1 MLEVMLLYYP
11 VIATGLTLLVDVG
24 VSCHAVLYKRDTR
37 AAIAWVGFIW
47 FVPVVGAILYLL
59 FGINRIERRARQL
72 RGRRPQPGSI
82 PVGCSLADGL
92 DRALDPG
99 VGHLRTLAKLVGDV
113 THRPLLSGNR
123 VTPLVNEAAYT
134 NMLQA
139 IHEAGSSI
147 SLTTYIFDNDPAGQ
161 LFLEALSSAVARRV
175 EVRVIV
181 DDVGAR
187 YTWPSIVRP
196 LRRAG
201 IPVARFLPKLI
212 PWAFPYANLR
222 NHRKIMVVDG
232 RVGFTGGMNIR
243 EGHSAELKP
252 RHPVDD
258 VHFRVE
264 GPVVTQLQEVFV
276 DDWAF
281 CTGEPLAGDRWFPPS
296 AEAGAVF
303 ARGISD
309 GPDDDFEKL
318 RTTILGAL
326 ACAQSSVTIVTP
338 YFLPDSGLITALN
351 ITALR
356 GVQVD
361 ILLPQVNNLRL
372 VQWAST
378 ALLWQV
384 LERGCRVWLSPPPFD
399 HTKLMVVDG
408 TWSLLG
414 SANWDPRSLRLNFE
428 FNLECY
434 DRELAAGLERL
445 IQLKL
450 RRAKCLTLNDL
461 DGRGLPFKLRD
472 GVARLFSP
480 YL

>member
-1 MLEVMLLYYP
+1 
-11 VIATGLTLLVDVG
+11 
-24 VSCHAVLYKRDTR
+24 
-37 AAIAWVGFIW
+37 
-47 FVPVVGAILYLL
+47 
-59 FGINRIERRARQL
+59 
-72 RGRRPQPGSI
+72 
-82 PVGCSLADGL
+82 
-92 DRALDPG
+92 
-99 VGHLRTLAKLVGDV
+99 
-113 THRPLLSGNR
+113 

-134 NMLQA
+134 AMLQA
-139 IHEAGSSI
+139 IDEAARSI
-147 SLTTYIFDNDPAGQ
+147 TMTTYIFDNDRAGQ
-161 LFLEALSSAVARRV
+161 MFLEALARAVGRQV

-201 IPVARFLPKLI
+201 IPVSRFLPKLM

-222 NHRKIMVVDG
+222 NHRKILVIDG
-232 RVGFTGGMNIR
+232 RLGFTGGMNIR
-243 EGHSAELKP
+243 EGHCPEWKP
-252 RHPVDD
+252 RHAIDD
-258 VHFRVE
+258 LHFFVE

-276 DDWAF
+276 HDWAF
-281 CTGEPLAGDRWFPPS
+281 CTGELLAGEVWFGPT
-296 AEAGAVF
+296 EKVGAAF

-326 ACAQSSVTIVTP
+326 ACAESTVQIVTP

-361 ILLPQVNNLRL
+361 ILLPQKGNLRL

-378 ALLWQV
+378 AQLWQI

-399 HTKLMVVDG
+399 HTKLMIVDG
-408 TWSLLG
+408 LWTLLG

-434 DRELAAGLERL
+434 DQNLAQDLGEL
-445 IQLKL
+445 IQQKLK
-450 RRAKCLTLNDL
+450 RCQPLTLADV
-461 DGRGLPFKLRD
+461 DGRSLPIKLRD